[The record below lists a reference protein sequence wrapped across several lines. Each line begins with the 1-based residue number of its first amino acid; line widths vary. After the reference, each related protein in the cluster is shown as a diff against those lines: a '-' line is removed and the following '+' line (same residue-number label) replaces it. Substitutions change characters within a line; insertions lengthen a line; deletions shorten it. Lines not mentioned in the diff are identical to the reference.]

1 MLSDFTILL
10 LEGNLLIGRRELF
23 HVGRPDNLGLHLD
36 YFVCS
41 KDMFPTLVDECENEL
56 LEEENA
62 IEIPAKKVVDTSMPT
77 PCVYDSYVLHE
88 DTVGASDH
96 CPILLVVK
104 I

>member
-1 MLSDFTILL
+1 
-10 LEGNLLIGRRELF
+10 
-23 HVGRPDNLGLHLD
+23 
-36 YFVCS
+36 
-41 KDMFPTLVDECENEL
+41 MFPTLVDECENEL

-77 PCVYDSYVLHE
+77 PCVHDSYMLQD
-88 DTVGASDH
+88 DTVVVNDH